1 LRGPSQALGG
11 RRAALAFGVGLAV
24 GVLGGLI
31 GLGGAEFRLPALVR
45 LLHYP
50 LRRAVPVNLV
60 VSAFTLGAALIVR
73 SRTLSLEPV
82 VPYAPAV
89 VGLLAGALLGAYLGP
104 ALALRLSARQFARLV
119 AALLLG
125 IGVLLIVE
133 AFIPLGRGAAVTGPP
148 AMVLSGLAAGAG
160 IGLVSSLLGVAGGEL
175 IIPTLVFIYG
185 MTVKDAGTGA
195 VLISLPTVL
204 VGIGRWVR
212 TGEAKLRAELGEVIL
227 PMGAG
232 SVLGA
237 AAGGL
242 LAAVAPAPVIKLL
255 LGLIL
260 VFSALRG
267 LGRH

>member
-1 LRGPSQALGG
+1 MKVPSRVGG
-11 RRAALAFGVGLAV
+11 RRAALA
-24 GVLGGLI
+24 LGGLI

-45 LLHYP
+45 LFNYP

-60 VSAFTLGAALIVR
+60 VSAFTLGAALVVR
-73 SRTLSLEPV
+73 SQTLSLEPV
-82 VPYAPAV
+82 APYAPAI
-89 VGLLAGALLGAYLGP
+89 VGLLVGALVGAYLGP
-104 ALALRLSARQFARLV
+104 AFALRLPARQFARLV
-119 AALLLG
+119 AALLVAVG
-125 IGVLLIVE
+125 ALLVAE
-133 AFIPLGRGAAVTGPP
+133 AFIPLEWAAPVTEPP
-148 AMVLSGLAAGAG
+148 AVLLSGLAAGVA

-185 MTVKDAGTGA
+185 MPVKAAGTGA

-212 TGEAKLRAELGEVIL
+212 TAKVGLRTELGEVIL
-227 PMGAG
+227 PMGLG

-237 AAGGL
+237 SAGGL
-242 LAAVAPAPVIKLL
+242 VAAVAPGPAIKLL

-260 VFSALRG
+260 VLSALRG